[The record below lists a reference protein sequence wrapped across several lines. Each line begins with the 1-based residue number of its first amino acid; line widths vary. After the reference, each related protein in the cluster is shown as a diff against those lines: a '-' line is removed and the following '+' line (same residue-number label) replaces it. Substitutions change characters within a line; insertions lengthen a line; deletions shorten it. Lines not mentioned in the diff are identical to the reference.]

1 MKEKVRKKVR
11 LEFKVLVIILN
22 SNFGRRKYLVPGR
35 SYSYNR
41 GDQHLPLERGDRG
54 GQNNEPF
61 AFVAPFSSWIFILQN
76 EAGQQAWPVNDTNMN
91 LLIDAFNS
99 SK

>member
-1 MKEKVRKKVR
+1 M
-11 LEFKVLVIILN
+11 
-22 SNFGRRKYLVPGR
+22 VPGR

-41 GDQHLPLERGDRG
+41 GDQHLPLDRATQG
-54 GQNNEPF
+54 EPF

-76 EAGQQAWPVNDTNMN
+76 EAGQRAWPVNDTNMN
-91 LLIDAFNS
+91 LLIEAFNN